1 MFLDHGNS
9 WPPKGTFPGLTALAK
24 HIFLS
29 LHSAP
34 GTASASSNL
43 GSRFGQYQ
51 MLLQEWRVSY
61 AGGIYI
67 LHIHHDI
74 IIIILISYYVMLC
87 YICILIYYIYII
99 DTYIMQPKFSGIHHE
114 GPTKISPIP
123 RSWGS
128 GAPIWSTS
136 SNTSTMAFQARLRWI
151 CIIRYSGYHG
161 YSHEEIDTMVSIN
174 GYRWYHG
181 YKWWF

>member
-51 MLLQEWRVSY
+51 MLLQEWWVSY
-61 AGGIYI
+61 AGGIYRF
-67 LHIHHDI
+67 HIHHDI
-74 IIIILISYYVMLC
+74 ITIILISYYIMLC
-87 YICILIYYIYII
+87 YVYICILIYYIHHRYI
-99 DTYIMQPKFSGIHHE
+99 YHA
-114 GPTKISPIP
+114 TKICWHPSWRSHKIQPYPEVMRKRRANLKHLFKYVNHGIP
-123 RSWGS
+123 
-128 GAPIWSTS
+128 GAAPMDMY
-136 SNTSTMAFQARLRWI
+136 N
-151 CIIRYSGYHG
+151 
-161 YSHEEIDTMVSIN
+161 
-174 GYRWYHG
+174 
-181 YKWWF
+181 